1 MHQTLTGTKK
11 KQKKQNPSIYSRF
24 WTPHAYQ
31 CFVRL
36 CFVFFVFLCLPMF
49 FEHHYKTKCKKMRLG
64 FRAIRCRKHRYLQC
78 FVFIFIQKLRPW
90 SPALKKNGSQLLL
103 FWVGWSKF
111 MHNMFPCTSPGFIW
125 NNRPSFR
132 INSSRSMML
141 WPGTGIGP
149 LASIGLVNYLRL
161 RSTGGLKHRKN
172 IGT

>member
-11 KQKKQNPSIYSRF
+11 KQKKTKSQHLLTILDPPCLPMFCEI
-24 WTPHAYQ
+24 
-31 CFVRL
+31 VL
-36 CFVFFVFLCLPMF
+36 CFFVFSCLPMF

-132 INSSRSMML
+132 INSSRSMMS